1 MSSMA
6 SYGNSTPVPP
16 DRPRLRGEAPPGLY
30 GFEDENGAPV
40 VGGEGIIPILELID
54 DSRYRF
60 IGTGFFITDLGV
72 FATAKHVIA
81 APHQNGNQIYIWNI
95 ILPNEWMIRPVI
107 QINCHDTADLAVGV
121 PSLAINPETKEPLL
135 NARVRLTLRAHT
147 HDDRVSTFAYPN
159 TEIQKTEEGH
169 ILDFRPGFYEGEI
182 LECFP
187 NGRDCVLLPGPCFR
201 TSMIIHHGA
210 SGGPV
215 AGPSGRVFAVNS
227 TGFDGTDD
235 SYISQI
241 DGILSLPITMEGD
254 HGAEQITIG
263 QLAEQGIVT
272 IDP

>member
-1 MSSMA
+1 MA
-6 SYGNSTPVPP
+6 SHGHSTPIPP
-16 DRPRLRGEAPPGLY
+16 DRPHLRGKALPGLY

-54 DSRYRF
+54 GTRYRF

-72 FATAKHVIA
+72 FATAKHVFA

-95 ILPNEWMIRPVI
+95 IPPNEWMIRPVI
-107 QINCHDTADLAVGV
+107 QTNCHDTADLAVGV
-121 PSLAINPETKEPLL
+121 PSLAINPETNEPLL
-135 NARVRLTLRAHT
+135 NARVRLTMRPHT
-147 HDDRVSTFAYPN
+147 IGDRVCTFAYPDTMIEPTN
-159 TEIQKTEEGH
+159 EGH
-169 ILDFRPGFYEGEI
+169 TFDFRPGFYEGKI
-182 LECFP
+182 LESFP

-201 TSMIIHHGA
+201 TSTIIHHGA

-235 SYISQI
+235 SFISQI
-241 DGILSLPITMEGD
+241 DGILSLSITMDGD
-254 HGAEQITIG
+254 HGVEQITIG
-263 QLAEQGIVT
+263 QLAEQGFVT